1 MESME
6 PPSTSSPTPPA
17 AAGDSEQLRA
27 HMDKVYSFAY
37 YYLGNRE
44 DAEDVAQE
52 VLIRYW
58 NHRSKLEADG
68 TPAWLNRVTRNA
80 CFDQLRRRKTRRA
93 VLDQDG
99 DAKAERAPS
108 TGLDPERRATGNDFQ
123 RHLKRALT
131 AVPEPY
137 RSVVILREI
146 QDLKYGEIA
155 GRLEMPL
162 NTVKT
167 YLHRGRRQLRE
178 LLREVYDH
186 EERDPG
192 RPLAVTAL

>member
-1 MESME
+1 ME
-6 PPSTSSPTPPA
+6 PPSTSGSTFQDT
-17 AAGDSEQLRA
+17 AGDSEQLRA

-58 NHRSKLEADG
+58 NHRSQLDPDG
-68 TPAWLNRVTRNA
+68 APAWLNRVTRNA

-99 DAKAERAPS
+99 DAKAERAPAS
-108 TGLDPERRATGNDFQ
+108 GLDPERRATGNDFQ

-186 EERDPG
+186 EERDQG